1 MEDSA
6 VTAGEHAA
14 GWLTQNT
21 RGKKMGDRSPKALN
35 KTAKQH
41 QVKANNMAQQKQAAI
56 AAKKSPAS
64 KQ

>member
-1 MEDSA
+1 
-6 VTAGEHAA
+6 
-14 GWLTQNT
+14 
-21 RGKKMGDRSPKALN
+21 MGDRSPKALN

-41 QVKANNMAQQKQAAI
+41 QVKADHIAQQKQAAA